1 MTHPARQHRLSFAAP
16 LLALAMLP
24 MAPAA
29 TAKARNYQL
38 DPVHTRIAFQVSHAG
53 FSRPVGSF
61 SGVSGSL
68 QFDEADWSGARIEV
82 RIPLRTL
89 DLGDADWQQKILDRT
104 FFDAGK
110 YPEAHFVSTKVESTG
125 AKTANVT
132 GDLTL
137 RGVTHPVTLQVTLN
151 ALARH
156 PLTFRKTAGF
166 SATATLSRK
175 QFGMDAWKSVVGDEV
190 TLIIEAEATRD
201 NDADEGAGDADQ
213 K

>member
-1 MTHPARQHRLSFAAP
+1 MIRPARQHRLLFAAP
-16 LLALAMLP
+16 LLALALLP
-24 MAPAA
+24 MAHSA

-38 DPVHTRIAFQVSHAG
+38 DSVHTRIAFQVSHAG

-61 SGVSGSL
+61 SGASGSL

-132 GDLTL
+132 GDLSL
-137 RGVTHPVTLQVTLN
+137 RGVTRPITLRVTLN

-166 SATATLSRK
+166 SATGTLSRK
-175 QFGMDAWKSVVGDEV
+175 QFGMDAWRSVVGDEV
-190 TLIIEAEATRD
+190 TLVIEAEATRD
-201 NDADEGAGDADQ
+201 NDADEDTGNADR

>member
-1 MTHPARQHRLSFAAP
+1 MTRPASQHRLSLATS

-24 MAPAA
+24 MAQAA
-29 TAKARNYQL
+29 MAKARNYQL

-61 SGVSGSL
+61 SGTSGTL
-68 QFDEADWSGARIEV
+68 QFDEADWSGAKLDV

-89 DLGDADWQQKILDRT
+89 DLGDANWQQKILDRT
-104 FFDAGK
+104 FFDADK
-110 YPEAHFVSTKVESTG
+110 HPEARFVSTKVEPTG

-132 GDLTL
+132 GDFTL

-166 SATATLSRK
+166 SATGTLSRK

-190 TLIIEAEATRD
+190 TLIIETEATRD